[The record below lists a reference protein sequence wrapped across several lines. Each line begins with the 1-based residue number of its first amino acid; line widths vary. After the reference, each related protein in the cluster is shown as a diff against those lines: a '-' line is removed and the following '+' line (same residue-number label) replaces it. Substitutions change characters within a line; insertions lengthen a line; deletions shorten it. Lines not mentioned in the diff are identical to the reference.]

1 MFSSIYHLLPS
12 MWFPNRSF
20 SALNVYSAWYLSITL
35 IIGCFVTTLICVI
48 NAKPHN
54 SADSLI
60 GLQSGRSI
68 FNYSPK
74 KSEKIQNFHED
85 SYSST
90 PAAMQRA
97 ILNYLPKVLSMSFY
111 PDFIQILFRFYPYFI
126 LILSR
131 FYFGFLKKLTLSK
144 FYPDFRE
151 ILSWF
156 HLDKIWMKSG

>member
-1 MFSSIYHLLPS
+1 MT
-12 MWFPNRSF
+12 M
-20 SALNVYSAWYLSITL
+20 
-35 IIGCFVTTLICVI
+35 LICVI

-97 ILNYLPKVLSMSFY
+97 ILNYFPKVLSMSFY
-111 PDFIQILFRFYPYFI
+111 PDFI
-126 LILSR
+126 
-131 FYFGFLKKLTLSK
+131 
-144 FYPDFRE
+144 
-151 ILSWF
+151 
-156 HLDKIWMKSG
+156 

>member
-111 PDFIQILFRFYPYFI
+111 PDFIQILFRFHPYFI

-131 FYFGFLKKLTLSK
+131 FYFGF
-144 FYPDFRE
+144 
-151 ILSWF
+151 
-156 HLDKIWMKSG
+156 